1 MPFRQFILKL
11 HARCNLSCDYCYMYR
26 KGDQSWRSRPKVM
39 SPTVVRQTAQRIAEH
54 ARDHDLKRVE
64 VALHGGEPLL
74 AGHTALAE
82 VATELRQT
90 LPSEVTLDL
99 VVQTNGVLLDEAFVD
114 VLSSHGIRIGVSFD
128 GTRETHDRH
137 RRHANG
143 RGSYTQ
149 TTDALQLLTHHRELF
164 AGVLCVI
171 DLAEDP
177 LATYESL
184 LRFAPPRVDFLLPH
198 GNWSTPPPHRPPGTS
213 DAPYG
218 QWLTRVFDRWYSSVR
233 SQETEVRLFA
243 EIMNLLLGGQSRTE
257 SVGLSPVAL
266 ITVNTDGSLEQVDSL
281 RAAYPGAASTSLNV
295 QTNTFDDALRHP
307 AVLDRQRGMAALA
320 ESCLRCEIRRVCGG
334 GHYAHRYRRGS
345 GFRNP
350 SVYCPDLTKLI
361 THIANRLAA
370 DVRGCRL
377 TSPAPRCHSPHA
389 AQPSPPTSPD
399 GCHPADA

>member
-26 KGDQSWRSRPKVM
+26 TGDQSWRSRPRVM
-39 SPTVVRQTAQRIAEH
+39 SPAVVHQTAQRIAEH
-54 ARDHDLKRVE
+54 VSDHDLTRVE

-74 AGHTALAE
+74 AGPAALAG

-90 LPSEVTLDL
+90 LPSGVALDL
-99 VVQTNGVLLDEAFVD
+99 VVQTNGVLLDETFLD
-114 VLSSHGIRIGVSFD
+114 VLSAHGIRIGVSFD

-137 RRHANG
+137 RRHGNG

-149 TTDALQLLTHHRELF
+149 TAHALQLLTRRRELF
-164 AGVLCVI
+164 AGMLCVI
-171 DLAEDP
+171 DLEEDP

-184 LRFAPPRVDFLLPH
+184 LSFDPPKVDFLLPH
-198 GNWSTPPPHRPPGTS
+198 GNWSTPPPHRSPGTR

-218 QWLTRVFDRWYSSVR
+218 QWLSTVFDRWYGVR

-243 EIMNLLLGGQSRTE
+243 EIMNLLLGGQSQIE

-281 RAAYPGAASTSLNV
+281 RSAYPGAAETSLNV
-295 QTNTFDDALRHP
+295 QTNPFDDALQHP
-307 AVLDRQRGMAALA
+307 AVLERQLGMAALS
-320 ESCLRCEIRRVCGG
+320 ESCLRCEIRGVCGG

-345 GFRNP
+345 GFHNP
-350 SVYCPDLTKLI
+350 SVYCPDLTRLI
-361 THIANRLAA
+361 KHIAARLDA
-370 DVRGCRL
+370 DM
-377 TSPAPRCHSPHA
+377 
-389 AQPSPPTSPD
+389 
-399 GCHPADA
+399 